1 MQNMVMTILEAT
13 VDEDQW
19 QTLRDAYARE
29 TQTLDSGIVQTLLVQ
44 NSREPKTWR
53 IITLWASRA
62 ALDEMRKSNQTP
74 RGVLMFREANAEPS
88 LTIFNVAASAHA

>member
-19 QTLRDAYARE
+19 QTLRDVYARE
-29 TQTLDSGIVQTLLVQ
+29 TKVLDPGIVQTLLVQ
-44 NSREPKTWR
+44 NSREPKLWR
-53 IITLWASRA
+53 IITLWESRA
-62 ALDEMRKSNQTP
+62 ALDEMRQSNQTP

-88 LTIFNVAASAHA
+88 LTIFHVAASAQA